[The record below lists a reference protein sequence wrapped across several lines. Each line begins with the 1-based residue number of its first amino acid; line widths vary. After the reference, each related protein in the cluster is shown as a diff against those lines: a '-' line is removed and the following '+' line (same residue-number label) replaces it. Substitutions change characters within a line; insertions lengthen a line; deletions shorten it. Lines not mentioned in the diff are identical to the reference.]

1 MRVLSGPPRYFF
13 LRRARGAREEVA
25 HWPPETK
32 SPEPPENLLCVA
44 VRLLPDEGA
53 WRAQPVESEADLR
66 TEVEGAFVLTRDTIF
81 GLARDMLRDS
91 RSEATLALLG
101 VRVMRVDGADYASH
115 LVARATSGIALV
127 GRSTPLVLPISAMI
141 LGAYVERGPRA
152 EAELDL
158 RLSPTQVASAPVY
171 MSDAAIERTVGRALD
186 QAILSPVARH
196 AVIFETLAGRVS
208 LYGRAE
214 FSGIGEEARAA
225 LAQTPG
231 VVDVD
236 DHIVY
241 TDLLKDQVEQALA
254 AKGLDGIAVLTEH
267 GLIDLSGVVPDSKTR
282 YLAKDT
288 AAGIPGVRG
297 VIIEDLKV
305 ADGAPA

>member
-32 SPEPPENLLCVA
+32 SVEPPENVLCVA
-44 VRLLPDEGA
+44 VRLLPEEGA
-53 WRAQPVESEADLR
+53 WRAEPVESEADLR
-66 TEVEGAFVLTRDTIF
+66 AEVEGAFVLTRETAF
-81 GLARDMLRDS
+81 GLAREA
-91 RSEATLALLG
+91 RSDATLALLG
-101 VRVMRVDGADYASH
+101 VRVVRVEGVEYASH
-115 LVARATSGIALV
+115 VVVRVTSGISSV
-127 GRSTPLVLPISAMI
+127 GRSTPLALPISAMI
-141 LGAYVERGPRA
+141 LGAYVERGARA

-158 RLSPTQVASAPVY
+158 RLTPTQVASAPAY
-171 MSDAAIERTVGRALD
+171 LPDAAIERAVGRALD

-196 AVIFETLAGRVS
+196 AITYEVLAGRIS

-214 FSGIGEEARAA
+214 FSAIGEEARAA

-236 DHIVY
+236 DHLVY

-254 AKGLDGIAVLTEH
+254 AKGLDNIAVLCEH
-267 GLIDLSGVVPDSKTR
+267 GLITLAGVVPDSKTK
-282 YLAKDT
+282 YKAKDT

-297 VIIEDLKV
+297 VVITDLKV
-305 ADGAPA
+305 ADGAAV

>member
-13 LRRARGAREEVA
+13 LRRARGAHEEVA
-25 HWPPETK
+25 HWPPDTK
-32 SPEPPENLLCVA
+32 SSQPPENLLCLA

-53 WRAQPVESEADLR
+53 WRAEPVESEADLR
-66 TEVEGAFVLTRDTIF
+66 TEVEGAFVLTRETAF
-81 GLARDMLRDS
+81 GLARET
-91 RSEATLALLG
+91 RSDATLALLG

-115 LVARATSGIALV
+115 LVVRATSGIGMV
-127 GRSTPLVLPISAMI
+127 GRSTPLVVPISAMI
-141 LGAYVERGPRA
+141 LGAYVERGARA

-158 RLSPTQVASAPVY
+158 RMTPPQVASSPVY
-171 MSDAAIERTVGRALD
+171 MSDPTIERGVGRALD

-196 AVIFETLAGRVS
+196 AITYEILAGRVS

-236 DHIVY
+236 DHLVY

-254 AKGLDGIAVLTEH
+254 AKGLDNIAVLCEH
-267 GLIDLSGVVPDSKTR
+267 GLIDLSGVVPDSKTK
-282 YLAKDT
+282 YKAKDT

-297 VIIEDLKV
+297 VIIQDLRV
-305 ADGAPA
+305 ADGASV

>member
-13 LRRARGAREEVA
+13 LRRARGIREEVN

-32 SPEPPENLLCVA
+32 SPEPPENLVCVA
-44 VRLLPDEGA
+44 VRLIPDEGA
-53 WRAQPVESEADLR
+53 WRAEPVENEADLR
-66 TEVEGAFVLTRDTIF
+66 TEVEGAFVLTRETAF
-81 GLARDMLRDS
+81 GLTREARSD
-91 RSEATLALLG
+91 ATLALLG
-101 VRVMRVDGADYASH
+101 VRVVRVEGAEYASH
-115 LVARATSGIALV
+115 VVVRATSGVALV
-127 GRSTPLVLPISAMI
+127 GHSTPLALPINAMI
-141 LGAYVERGPRA
+141 LGAYRELGARA

-158 RLSPTQVASAPVY
+158 RLTPAQVQSAPVY
-171 MSDAAIERTVGRALD
+171 MGDAAIQRNVGRALD

-196 AVIFETLAGRVS
+196 AITYEIMAGRVA

-231 VVDVD
+231 VVDID

-254 AKGLDGIAVLTEH
+254 AKGLADIAVLVEH
-267 GLIDLSGVVPDSKTR
+267 GLITLSGVVPDSKTK
-282 YLAKDT
+282 YKAKDT

-297 VIIEDLKV
+297 VVITDLKV
-305 ADGAPA
+305 ADGARV

>member
-32 SPEPPENLLCVA
+32 SPEPPANLLCVA

-53 WRAQPVESEADLR
+53 WRAEPVENEADLR
-66 TEVEGAFVLTRDTIF
+66 AEVEGAFVLTRETSF
-81 GLARDMLRDS
+81 GLARETRRD
-91 RSEATLALLG
+91 ATLALLG
-101 VRVMRVDGADYASH
+101 VRVALVDGAEYATH
-115 LVARATSGIALV
+115 LVARPASGVAMV

-141 LGAYVERGPRA
+141 LGAYVERGTHA

-158 RLSPTQVASAPVY
+158 RMTPTQVASSPVY
-171 MSDAAIERTVGRALD
+171 LSDLAIERTVGRALD
-186 QAILSPVARH
+186 EAILSPVARH
-196 AVIFETLAGRVS
+196 AITYEILAGRVS

-214 FSGIGEEARAA
+214 FGGIGEEARAA

-241 TDLLKDQVEQALA
+241 SDLLKEQVEQALA
-254 AKGLDGIAVLTEH
+254 AKGLDNIAVLTEH
-267 GLIDLSGVVPDSKTR
+267 GLITLSGVVPDSKTKFK
-282 YLAKDT
+282 AKDT
-288 AAGIPGVRG
+288 ATGIPGVRG
-297 VIIEDLKV
+297 VVITDLKV
-305 ADGAPA
+305 ADGAGV

>member
-32 SPEPPENLLCVA
+32 SVEPPENVLCVA
-44 VRLLPDEGA
+44 VRLLPEEGA
-53 WRAQPVESEADLR
+53 WRAEPVESEADLR
-66 TEVEGAFVLTRDTIF
+66 TEVEGAFVLTRETAF
-81 GLARDMLRDS
+81 GLARES
-91 RSEATLALLG
+91 RSDATLALLG
-101 VRVMRVDGADYASH
+101 VRVVRVEGVEYASH
-115 LVARATSGIALV
+115 VVARVTSGISSV
-127 GRSTPLVLPISAMI
+127 GHSTPLVLPISAMI
-141 LGAYVERGPRA
+141 LGAYVERGPHA

-158 RLSPTQVASAPVY
+158 RLTPTQVASAPAY
-171 MSDAAIERTVGRALD
+171 LPDAAVARAVGRALD

-196 AVIFETLAGRVS
+196 AITYEVMAGRIS

-214 FSGIGEEARAA
+214 FSAIGEEARAA
-225 LAQTPG
+225 LAQTSG

-236 DHIVY
+236 DHLVY

-254 AKGLDGIAVLTEH
+254 AKGLEGIAVLCEH
-267 GLIDLSGVVPDSKTR
+267 GLIALSGVVPDSKTK
-282 YLAKDT
+282 YKAKDT

-297 VIIEDLKV
+297 VVITDLKV
-305 ADGAPA
+305 GDGATV

>member
-13 LRRARGAREEVA
+13 LRRARGVREEVS

-32 SPEPPENLLCVA
+32 SPEPPENLVCVA
-44 VRLLPDEGA
+44 VRLIPDEGA
-53 WRAQPVESEADLR
+53 WRAEPVENEADLR
-66 TEVEGAFVLTRDTIF
+66 NEVEGAFVLTRETAF
-81 GLARDMLRDS
+81 GLVRDARGD
-91 RSEATLALLG
+91 ATLALLG
-101 VRVMRVDGADYASH
+101 VRVVRVNDTEYASH
-115 LVARATSGIALV
+115 VVARVTGGISLV
-127 GRSTPLVLPISAMI
+127 GRSTPLVLPINSMI
-141 LGAYVERGPRA
+141 LGAYREHGPRA

-158 RLSPTQVASAPVY
+158 RLTPAQVQSAPVY
-171 MSDAAIERTVGRALD
+171 MSDAALQRTVGHALD

-196 AVIFETLAGRVS
+196 AISYEIMAGRVS

-225 LAQTPG
+225 LAQTSG

-254 AKGLDGIAVLTEH
+254 AKGLSDIAVLVEH
-267 GLIDLSGVVPDSKTR
+267 GLITLTGDVPDSKTK
-282 YLAKDT
+282 YKAKDT

-297 VIIEDLKV
+297 VIITNLRV
-305 ADGAPA
+305 ADGASV

>member
-1 MRVLSGPPRYFF
+1 
-13 LRRARGAREEVA
+13 
-25 HWPPETK
+25 
-32 SPEPPENLLCVA
+32 VA
-44 VRLLPDEGA
+44 VRLIPEEGA
-53 WRAQPVESEADLR
+53 WRAEAVENEADLH
-66 TEVEGAFVLTRDTIF
+66 TEAEGAFILTRDTVL
-81 GLARDMLRDS
+81 GLAREV
-91 RSEATLALLG
+91 RSDATLALLG
-101 VRVMRVDGADYASH
+101 VRVVRMEGVEYASH
-115 LVARATSGIALV
+115 IVARVTGGVSMVNRA
-127 GRSTPLVLPISAMI
+127 TPLALPISAMI
-141 LGAYVERGPRA
+141 LGQYVERGPRA

-158 RLSPTQVASAPVY
+158 RLTPAQVAATSAY
-171 MSDAAIERTVGRALD
+171 MPDSAIARNVGRALD

-196 AVIFETLAGRVS
+196 ALTYEVLAGRVA

-254 AKGLDGIAVLTEH
+254 AKGLGNIAVLCEH
-267 GLIDLSGVVPDSKTR
+267 GLIALSGAVPDSKTK
-282 YLAKDT
+282 YKAKDT

-297 VIIEDLKV
+297 VVITDLRV
-305 ADGAPA
+305 ADGAAV

>member
-44 VRLLPDEGA
+44 VRLLPEEGA
-53 WRAQPVESEADLR
+53 WRAEPVENEADLR
-66 TEVEGAFVLTRDTIF
+66 TEVDGAFVLTRDTTF
-81 GLARDMLRDS
+81 GLARET
-91 RSEATLALLG
+91 RSDATMALLG
-101 VRVMRVDGADYASH
+101 VRVVRVDGVEYASH
-115 LVARATSGIALV
+115 LVVRATSGVPMV
-127 GRSTPLVLPISAMI
+127 GRATPLVLPIGEMI
-141 LGAYVERGPRA
+141 LGAYVERGTRA

-158 RLSPTQVASAPVY
+158 RMTPTQV
-171 MSDAAIERTVGRALD
+171 SDAAVYLSDANIERNVGQALN

-196 AVIFETLAGRVS
+196 ALTYEVLAGRIS

-214 FSGIGEEARAA
+214 FSAIGEEARAA
-225 LAQTPG
+225 LTQTPG

-241 TDLLKDQVEQALA
+241 TDLLKDLVEQALA
-254 AKGLDGIAVLTEH
+254 AKGIDNIAVLCEH
-267 GLIDLSGVVPDSKTR
+267 GLITLDGVVSDAKTK
-282 YLAKDT
+282 YKAKDT

-297 VIIEDLKV
+297 VVITGLQV
-305 ADGAPA
+305 ADSAAV

>member
-32 SPEPPENLLCVA
+32 SPEPPENQLCVA

-53 WRAQPVESEADLR
+53 WRAEAVENEADLR
-66 TEVEGAFVLTRDTIF
+66 TEVEGAFVLTRETTF
-81 GLARDMLRDS
+81 GLARDPRG
-91 RSEATLALLG
+91 EATLALLG
-101 VRVMRVDGADYASH
+101 VRVMRVEGVEYASH
-115 LVARATSGIALV
+115 LVARATSGIGMV
-127 GRSTPLVLPISAMI
+127 GRSTPLVLPIGAMI

-171 MSDAAIERTVGRALD
+171 MSDAAIQRTVGRALD

-196 AVIFETLAGRVS
+196 AITYEIQAGRVA

-231 VVDVD
+231 VVDID

-241 TDLLKDQVEQALA
+241 TDLLKDLVEQALA
-254 AKGLDGIAVLTEH
+254 AKGLEGIAVLSEH
-267 GLIDLSGVVPDSKTR
+267 GLIDLSGVVPDAKTK
-282 YLAKDT
+282 YKAKDT

-297 VIIEDLKV
+297 VIIQDLKV
-305 ADGAPA
+305 ANGAPA

>member
-32 SPEPPENLLCVA
+32 SPEPPANLLCVA

-53 WRAQPVESEADLR
+53 WRAEPVENEADLR
-66 TEVEGAFVLTRDTIF
+66 AEVEGAFVLTRETSF
-81 GLARDMLRDS
+81 GLARETRRD
-91 RSEATLALLG
+91 ATLALLG
-101 VRVMRVDGADYASH
+101 VRVALVDGAEYATH
-115 LVARATSGIALV
+115 LVARPASGVAMV

-141 LGAYVERGPRA
+141 LGAYVERGTRA

-158 RLSPTQVASAPVY
+158 RMTPTQVASSPVY
-171 MSDAAIERTVGRALD
+171 LSDLAIERTVGRALD
-186 QAILSPVARH
+186 EAILSPVARH
-196 AVIFETLAGRVS
+196 AITYEILAGRVS

-214 FSGIGEEARAA
+214 FGGIGEEARAA

-241 TDLLKDQVEQALA
+241 SDLLKEQVEQALA
-254 AKGLDGIAVLTEH
+254 AKGLDNIAVLTEH
-267 GLIDLSGVVPDSKTR
+267 GLITLSGVVPDSKTKFK
-282 YLAKDT
+282 AKDT
-288 AAGIPGVRG
+288 ATGIPGVRG
-297 VIIEDLKV
+297 VVITDLKV
-305 ADGAPA
+305 ADGAGV

>member
-32 SPEPPENLLCVA
+32 SPEPPANLLCVA

-53 WRAQPVESEADLR
+53 WRAEPVENEADLR
-66 TEVEGAFVLTRDTIF
+66 AEVEGAFVLTRETSF
-81 GLARDMLRDS
+81 GLARETRRD
-91 RSEATLALLG
+91 ATLALLG
-101 VRVMRVDGADYASH
+101 VRVALVDGAEYATH
-115 LVARATSGIALV
+115 LVARPASGVAMV

-141 LGAYVERGPRA
+141 LGAYVERGTRA

-158 RLSPTQVASAPVY
+158 RMTPTQVASSPVY
-171 MSDAAIERTVGRALD
+171 LSDLAIERTVGRALD
-186 QAILSPVARH
+186 EAILSPVARH
-196 AVIFETLAGRVS
+196 AITYEILAGRVS

-214 FSGIGEEARAA
+214 FGGIGEEARAA

-241 TDLLKDQVEQALA
+241 SDLLKEQVEQALV
-254 AKGLDGIAVLTEH
+254 AKGLDNIAVLTEH
-267 GLIDLSGVVPDSKTR
+267 GLITLSGVVPDSKAKFK
-282 YLAKDT
+282 AKDT
-288 AAGIPGVRG
+288 ATGIPGVRG
-297 VIIEDLKV
+297 VVITDLKV
-305 ADGAPA
+305 ADGAGV